1 MSLRSQG
8 EPRGAML
15 LTALASLGLH
25 LFPLPDA
32 ISLFRPA
39 FVVLA
44 VVYWSLNAPRAGGIA
59 LGFLTGLAL
68 DVFKGAVLGQ
78 YALATSLVAYVT
90 IRQHLMMRNKPVFEQ
105 TLFVALMLLLWEIVV
120 WAIDGWTGQ
129 TSVGLGRWLH
139 VLVGAL
145 CWLPITLA
153 LGRTHS
159 AR

>member
-1 MSLRSQG
+1 MSLRHS

-15 LTALASLGLH
+15 LTALGALALH
-25 LFPLPDA
+25 LLPLPDVLG
-32 ISLFRPA
+32 IFRPA
-39 FVVLA
+39 FVVLC

-59 LGFLTGLAL
+59 LGFITGLAL

-78 YALATSLVAYVT
+78 YALATSLIAYVT
-90 IRQHLMMRNKPVFEQ
+90 IRQHLLMRNKPVFEQ
-105 TLFVALMLLLWEIVV
+105 TLFVVVMLLLWEVV
-120 WAIDGWTGQ
+120 IWAIDGWTGQ
-129 TSVGLGRWLH
+129 ASAGLGRWVH
-139 VLVGAL
+139 VATGAL